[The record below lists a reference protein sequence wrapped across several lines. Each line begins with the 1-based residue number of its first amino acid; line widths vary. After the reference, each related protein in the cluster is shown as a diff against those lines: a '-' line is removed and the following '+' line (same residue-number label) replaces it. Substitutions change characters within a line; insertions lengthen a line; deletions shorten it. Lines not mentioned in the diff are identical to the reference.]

1 MNEDLPPE
9 RPRVAVDIW
18 SDVMCPWC
26 AIGYTQFARALKE
39 LEGEID
45 VEIRWMPFELNP
57 DMPLEGR
64 SQAEHLAAV
73 YDRSEEEVA
82 EMRARL
88 LEVAQAAGFPMAY
101 EGEGGGPTPMMWN
114 TFEAHKLL
122 RWALTVEGMEAQTAL
137 SLALFRA
144 HFQQRR
150 QIGKRSV
157 LLDVAEN
164 LGFDRRELEE
174 ALDEEALGIAV
185 RLEEQRAR
193 EANITSVP
201 SFIVNGRYLIPGA
214 QEPEV
219 YRETLRKVVEL
230 ARAG

>member
-1 MNEDLPPE
+1 MSEDLPV
-9 RPRVAVDIW
+9 VAVDIW

-26 AIGYTQFARALKE
+26 AIGYTQFAKAMKE
-39 LEGEID
+39 LEGEIE
-45 VEIRWMPFELNP
+45 VEVRWMPFELNP
-57 DMPLEGR
+57 DMPAEGK
-64 SQAEHLAAV
+64 SQAQHLAEV
-73 YDRSEEEVA
+73 YQRSEDEIA
-82 EMRARL
+82 EMRERL
-88 LEVAQAAGFPMAY
+88 LDVADKVGFSMDY
-101 EGEGGGPTPMMWN
+101 DGEGAKEEGGPEPMMWN

-137 SLALFRA
+137 KLALFRA

-150 QIGKRSV
+150 RIGKREV

-164 LGFDRRELEE
+164 LGFDRKAMEE
-174 ALDEEALGIAV
+174 ALDDDALAIAV
-185 RLEEQRAR
+185 RMEERRAA

-219 YRETLRKVVEL
+219 YRETLRRVVQM
-230 ARAG
+230 AQMG